1 MIRLIIILYIKID
14 DVTSICS
21 ENFWTEECGDVSC
34 GEGANMV
41 QTFNNM
47 NKAEMRSGLFI
58 LFFNIIQKYI
68 IKKKIKS
75 KFKKFNFILF
85 INIFIIII
93 IIFININISEV
104 NLRIISLKVT
114 SGIMMALKRSG
125 MTKFGGQLNIK
136 KSRNTK

>member
-1 MIRLIIILYIKID
+1 MMLQL
-14 DVTSICS
+14 VLLQ
-21 ENFWTEECGDVSC
+21 NFWTEEGEEVS
-34 GEGANMV
+34 GEGVNMV

-68 IKKKIKS
+68 IMKKIKS
-75 KFKKFNFILF
+75 KFKKFNLILF

-104 NLRIISLKVT
+104 NL
-114 SGIMMALKRSG
+114 
-125 MTKFGGQLNIK
+125 
-136 KSRNTK
+136 

>member
-1 MIRLIIILYIKID
+1 MILYIKID

-21 ENFWTEECGDVSC
+21 ENFWTEDVREVSC
-34 GEGANMV
+34 GEGVNMV

-68 IKKKIKS
+68 IMKKIKS
-75 KFKKFNFILF
+75 KFKKFNLILF
-85 INIFIIII
+85 INIFII

-104 NLRIISLKVT
+104 NL
-114 SGIMMALKRSG
+114 
-125 MTKFGGQLNIK
+125 
-136 KSRNTK
+136 